1 MDLLVTMLI
10 AALLVAAIVFR
21 ADLHRRRLSLARAS
35 GWHLL
40 SALDLLCPALTA
52 GAVAAFAVAL
62 FPIARAR
69 QALPLWSS
77 LTWAIAAG
85 VLILVVLWSEGKRQ
99 LQFQRPRGIVFGEW
113 LILAAAYQLLALA
126 VFGPFGDILH
136 GTMAKVLCILA
147 ILTGAILIAAIVPRF
162 VKKYEGHHILDRVSE
177 QGETV
182 QPEYTP
188 PTPECP
194 HPELWRMVDSQ
205 TTELEVIDFL
215 GSLVRTIKPHLIVE
229 TGTFLAYSTIKMAQA
244 LKANGF
250 GKIITIEFDPTIFA
264 KARERM
270 DASGLGAW
278 IEYRNESSL
287 ETRIEGTID
296 LLFSD
301 SHLTIREQEIRRFL
315 PQIDPEG
322 LIVIHDASSHFH
334 VVREAA
340 LRLEQEGL
348 LSVALLPTPRGVVIA
363 QKRAGRK

>member
-1 MDLLVTMLI
+1 MDLQIIKLI
-10 AALLVAAIVFR
+10 AALLVAAIILG
-21 ADLHRRRLSLARAS
+21 ADLRRRRLSLARAS

-40 SALDLLCPALTA
+40 SALDLLCPAVTS
-52 GAVAAFAVAL
+52 GAVASFVVAL
-62 FPIARAR
+62 LPIARTR
-69 QALPLWSS
+69 QALPLWSP
-77 LTWAIAAG
+77 LTWGIAAG
-85 VLILVVLWSEGKRQ
+85 ALILVVLWSEGKRQ

-113 LILAAAYQLLALA
+113 LILTAAYQLLALA
-126 VFGPFGDILH
+126 VFKSYGNVIH
-136 GTMAKVLCILA
+136 RTTAEVLCISA
-147 ILTGAILIAAIVPRF
+147 IFAGAVLIAIIVPRF

-177 QGETV
+177 LGETV

-194 HPELWRMVDSQ
+194 HPELWQMVDSQ

-250 GKIITIEFDPTIFA
+250 GKIITIEFDPAIFA
-264 KARERM
+264 KAKERM
-270 DASGLGAW
+270 DASGLAAW

-287 ETRIEGTID
+287 DSRIEGTID

-315 PQIDPEG
+315 PQLDSRG

-340 LRLEQEGL
+340 LRLEQESL
-348 LSVALLPTPRGVVIA
+348 LSVVLLSTPRGVVIA